1 MVKPFIKIGVL
12 DIQGSVKEH
21 FDALKKLNKSFK
33 KISAEP
39 VLVKN
44 VSDLDEVA
52 GLIIPGGESTAIG
65 KLMKKYGLRNGI
77 IMRAKNGMPVW
88 GTCAGAILLAKTVL
102 SNGIEDKKVENL
114 GLMDIVV
121 ERNAYGRQ
129 MDSFEA
135 EIDAGNRMNLSAGGR
150 GLILP
155 KKKMAGLT
163 RQKISAV
170 FIRAPKIVKIGKNVK
185 ILAKFK
191 NEIVA
196 MRENNL
202 LATTF
207 HPEITEKFALHSYF
221 VKMCERAI

>member
-1 MVKPFIKIGVL
+1 MSKTFIKIGVL

-21 FDALKKLNKSFK
+21 FDAIRKAK
-33 KISAEP
+33 P

-44 VSDLDEVA
+44 VSDLDDIA
-52 GLIIPGGESTAIG
+52 GLIIPGGESTTIG
-65 KLMKKYGLRNGI
+65 KLIKKYGLRDEI
-77 IMRAKNGMPVW
+77 VARVKNGMPVW

-102 SNGIEDKKVENL
+102 RNGVLDKKVENL
-114 GLMDIVV
+114 GLMNIVV

-129 MDSFEA
+129 LDSFET
-135 EIDAGNRMNLSAGGR
+135 EIDAGNRMNLSAGGQ

-155 KKKMAGLT
+155 KKKVAWLT
-163 RQKISAV
+163 RQKIPAV
-170 FIRAPKIVKIGKNVK
+170 FIRAPKIVKVGKDVK

-196 MRENNL
+196 VRENNL

-207 HPEITEKFALHSYF
+207 HPEITEKSALHSYF
-221 VKMCERAI
+221 IKMCEKVI